1 MENNKMMPID
11 VQIDKIIRTKRKTI
25 ALQIRDDAKLVVRAP
40 YNLDDET
47 ISAIVSKHRRWVEK
61 KQKEVAT
68 RNQKLYP
75 KEFVNGERFLYLG
88 RYYKLNIVDDQSEPL
103 KFEGAFYLSRHAL
116 PHAQEIFMQWY
127 KDKAFE
133 KISERVDL
141 YAKKRGFKYNRIN
154 ITNAQKRWGSCSFK
168 GNLNFSW
175 RLIMAPLP
183 VLDYVVIHELVH
195 LEERNHAKSFW
206 DKVKMLM
213 PDFESRRN
221 WLKSN
226 GYLLTLWSNK

>member
-1 MENNKMMPID
+1 MIKPTD

-25 ALQIRDDAKLVVRAP
+25 ALQVTDDAKLVVRAP
-40 YNLDDET
+40 FNADDET
-47 ISAIVSKHRRWVEK
+47 IIEIVLKYRRWIEEK
-61 KQKEVAT
+61 KKAIEA
-68 RNQKLYP
+68 RNSKLSR
-75 KEFVNGERFLYLG
+75 KEFVDGEGFLYLG
-88 RYYKLNIVDDQSEPL
+88 RYYKLNIVEDQSEPL
-103 KFEGAFYLSRHAL
+103 KFEGAFYLSRYAL

-133 KISERVDL
+133 KISERAGL

-206 DKVKMLM
+206 DKVKTLM
-213 PDFESRRN
+213 PDYKIHSN
-221 WLKSN
+221 WLLKN
-226 GYLLTLWSNK
+226 GYLLNL

>member
-1 MENNKMMPID
+1 MIKPTD

-75 KEFVNGERFLYLG
+75 KEFVDGEGFLYLG
-88 RYYKLNIVDDQSEPL
+88 RYYKLNIVDDQSESL
-103 KFEGAFYLSRHAL
+103 KFEGAFYLSRYAL
-116 PHAQEIFMQWY
+116 PHAQEVFMQWY

-141 YAKKRGFKYNRIN
+141 YAEKRGYKYNRIG

-175 RLIMAPLP
+175 RLIMAPLS